1 MSGVKKNRV
10 HPVILIVFLM
20 IINLFSGCS
29 GCSKSGMVSKKN
41 ENRSASPDSIYDDR
55 SDQKTSEGDTIYN
68 PAYEE

>member
-1 MSGVKKNRV
+1 MSGDKKNRV
-10 HPVILIVFLM
+10 HPFILIIFLM

-41 ENRSASPDSIYDDR
+41 ENRSASSDSIYDDQ
-55 SDQKTSEGDTIYN
+55 SDQKTSDGDTIFN

>member
-1 MSGVKKNRV
+1 MLRDQKNIIY
-10 HPVILIVFLM
+10 PIYLIVFLL

-41 ENRSASPDSIYDDR
+41 ENRSASSDSIYDDR
-55 SDQKTSEGDTIYN
+55 SDQKTSEGDTIFN

>member
-1 MSGVKKNRV
+1 MSGVKKNRN
-10 HPVILIVFLM
+10 HPVLLIVFLM

-41 ENRSASPDSIYDDR
+41 ENRSASSDSIYDDR
-55 SDQKTSEGDTIYN
+55 SDQKTSEGDTIFN